1 MITETG
7 TPAASVP
14 AQPATLLRRGWLGA
28 AQLAAVV
35 AVVVG
40 AGVAIYAERALLRQ
54 GLGGLTHTRVS
65 WVLAGAAA
73 EFGSMAAFGQLERV
87 LLRAA
92 GARLALRS
100 VLATA
105 YNANAIA
112 VSVPVVGSGI
122 AATYAFREF
131 RRGGA
136 DVGQVSVALA
146 IAGTFS
152 TVAFAIVAA
161 VGVAMTGNPSAA
173 ALGLAGS
180 LVGAGIAVALVMSLR
195 LARFR
200 ARLVTLVDRVMR
212 LVRRGMRGRPRR
224 DVAALLSATLER
236 AGDLRLANWA
246 LGQAFVC
253 ALANWAADACCLI
266 CAMFALGVPVP
277 WAKIL
282 VVWSAGSGAAS
293 LSPVPGG
300 IGIVDI
306 VLITAFA
313 SVGIHAPAAVTVTL
327 LYRLLSFKIGMSVV
341 WFGYHSWMR
350 RRTAA

>member
-1 MITETG
+1 MTETR
-7 TPAASVP
+7 TPPAPAP
-14 AQPATLLRRGWLGA
+14 AQPAALRRGWMGL

-35 AVVVG
+35 AVVAG
-40 AGVAIYAERALLRQ
+40 AGVAIYAERAMLRQ
-54 GLGGLTHTRVS
+54 GLEGLAHTRVS
-65 WVLAGAAA
+65 WLLAGAAA

-122 AATYAFREF
+122 AATYAYREF

-136 DVGQVSVALA
+136 DAGQVSVALT

-161 VGVAMTGNPSAA
+161 AGVAMTGNPGAA

-180 LVGAGIAVALVMSLR
+180 LAGAAIAVALVMSLR

-200 ARLVTLVDRVMR
+200 ARLVTLAAGVTR

-236 AGDLRLANWA
+236 AGDLRLANRA
-246 LGQAFVC
+246 LGQAFAC
-253 ALANWAADACCLI
+253 ALANWAADVCCLI
-266 CAMFALGVPVP
+266 CAIFALGVPVP
-277 WAKIL
+277 WTKIL
-282 VVWSAGSGAAS
+282 VVWSAGAGAAS

-300 IGIVDI
+300 IGVVDI
-306 VLITAFA
+306 VLIAALA
-313 SVGIHAPAAVTVTL
+313 SAGIHAPAAVTVTL

-341 WFGYHSWMR
+341 WFGYHSLLR
-350 RRTAA
+350 RRATA

>member
-7 TPAASVP
+7 TPAAPSST
-14 AQPATLLRRGWLGA
+14 QPAALLHRGWMGV
-28 AQLAAVV
+28 AQLAAIV

-40 AGVAIYAERALLRQ
+40 AGVAIYAERGVLRQ
-54 GLGGLTHTRVS
+54 GLGGLTHTRAI
-65 WVLAGAAA
+65 WVLAGAAV

-92 GARLALRS
+92 GARLTLRS

-105 YNANAIA
+105 YNANSIA

-122 AATYAFREF
+122 AASYAFREF

-136 DVGQVSVALA
+136 DVAQVSVALA
-146 IAGTFS
+146 IAGAFS

-161 VGVAMTGNPSAA
+161 AGVAMTGNPAAA

-180 LVGAGIAVALVMSLR
+180 LVGAAIAVALVMSLR

-200 ARLVTLVDRVMR
+200 AWLVTLVDRVMR

-224 DVAALLSATLER
+224 DVAALLGGTLER
-236 AGDLRLANWA
+236 AGDLRLANRA

-253 ALANWAADACCLI
+253 ALVNWAADVCCLI

-277 WAKIL
+277 WTKIL
-282 VVWSAGSGAAS
+282 LVWSAGSGAAS

-306 VLITAFA
+306 VLIAAFA
-313 SVGIHAPAAVTVTL
+313 SVGIHAPAAVTVVL
-327 LYRLLSFKIGMSVV
+327 LYRLLSFKIGMSVF
-341 WFGYHSWMR
+341 WFGYHSLLR
-350 RRTAA
+350 RRAAA